1 MIVVFEGLILSFWLL
16 LICVV
21 GMAKEGPVG
30 LVLLYDS
37 SSFKLGSSSF
47 FYSISSWR
55 EWYFIILKGN
65 SIQLLLTFNNSYDS
79 CNSYLQS

>member
-30 LVLLYDS
+30 LVL
-37 SSFKLGSSSF
+37 F
-47 FYSISSWR
+47 
-55 EWYFIILKGN
+55 
-65 SIQLLLTFNNSYDS
+65 
-79 CNSYLQS
+79 